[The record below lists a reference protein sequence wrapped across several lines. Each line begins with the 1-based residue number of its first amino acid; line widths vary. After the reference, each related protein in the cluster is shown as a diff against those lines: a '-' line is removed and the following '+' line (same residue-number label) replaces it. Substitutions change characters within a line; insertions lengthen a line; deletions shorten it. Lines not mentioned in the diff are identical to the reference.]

1 MDRNLLFVQECSMVL
16 RVPQYHND
24 LVRLAATG
32 VNYRGPPQLTQFT
45 VMKVLQTNYT
55 DRVQFTMQ
63 FRRR

>member
-1 MDRNLLFVQECSMVL
+1 MVL
-16 RVPQYHND
+16 RVPQYHDD